1 MPVAG
6 SRRRERVMPEDK
18 PESTLNS
25 GTTYID
31 WVAALKNGPLYIF
44 REPPATPGDKGGVGP
59 DVPKEYL
66 GPRA

>member
-1 MPVAG
+1 MASEKTSTEVPVG
-6 SRRRERVMPEDK
+6 FI
-18 PESTLNS
+18 N
-25 GTTYID
+25 
-31 WVAALKNGPLYIF
+31 WVEVLKGGPIYVY